1 MYFDP
6 SYPNGLYNLDLAKPE
21 ERQVAVRLVE
31 EVWRPSAGASWASA
45 QLSGRRL
52 ALKDS
57 HNWPAAMP
65 VEGLLRVNVICSAA
79 VLRDLPPYP
88 LPPGMDQAAA
98 AAYVASAVAAERRPH
113 QLLSQQLCGMAVAQ
127 LARPECSDVWR
138 MGYVS
143 LLTNV
148 AHVQSEQAVQL
159 LRHFV
164 YRKEKLVSAPLF
176 PQVVA
181 GFLPTA
187 CVTCATSAGLR
198 WRGPIMR
205 HDASL
210 LLALHLTFSSSRH
223 LPRLHQA
230 AARLLLSVTL
240 DLHAWSRV
248 LCAPPPA
255 GALDAD
261 DLLDFLNLLGLGACC
276 PAKAPLEP
284 GWQLSCTGH
293 YVLNLGMQVSAGIHA
308 CAYGW
313 KVMTGMLSGSAKIA
327 AARCAGW
334 DRHLAQL

>member
-79 VLRDLPPYP
+79 VQRDLPPYP
-88 LPPGMDQAAA
+88 VPPGMDEAAA

-113 QLLSQQLCGMAVAQ
+113 QLMSQQLCGMAVAQ

-181 GFLPTA
+181 GVLSTA
-187 CVTCATSAGLR
+187 CVICATIAGLR
-198 WRGPIMR
+198 W
-205 HDASL
+205 S
-210 LLALHLTFSSSRH
+210 
-223 LPRLHQA
+223 
-230 AARLLLSVTL
+230 
-240 DLHAWSRV
+240 
-248 LCAPPPA
+248 
-255 GALDAD
+255 GA
-261 DLLDFLNLLGLGACC
+261 
-276 PAKAPLEP
+276 
-284 GWQLSCTGH
+284 H
-293 YVLNLGMQVSAGIHA
+293 Y
-308 CAYGW
+308 
-313 KVMTGMLSGSAKIA
+313 
-327 AARCAGW
+327 AARCLSAACPPPDLLLPTAPASAAQGCCSAAAQ
-334 DRHLAQL
+334 RHARPACLEPRAVRPSACWCP